1 MNRNEFM
8 RELEL
13 LLADLSQTEKEEA
26 LEYYNNYFED
36 AGPEN
41 EEMVIKELGSP
52 AQVAQSIKR
61 DLRADTVESS
71 AKAEDGMLVKYGAGE
86 ENETFGLAFT
96 DNENSNDTYYEENPT
111 SSGSYKDVNSSN
123 AYNNGNAY
131 NNNAY
136 NNGMNYKNEYDYTNG
151 DSAGSNSASIS
162 SLDKEETQW
171 SGWKK
176 LVIALVIILGV
187 LSLFGKIFKLI
198 GILFGVVFGVFFGWL
213 GIIIGS
219 GAAAFGLLIA
229 AVAIF
234 VAMIGTLFFSPL
246 LALGLLVAFLFCL
259 GFGALSLLVC
269 VGMAG
274 FVTPAAIKGLKK
286 FFGWLK
292 KMIKKAKN

>member
-41 EEMVIKELGSP
+41 EEIVIKELGSP
-52 AQVAQSIKR
+52 AQVAQSIKK
-61 DLRADTVESS
+61 DLRADTVEPS

-86 ENETFGLAFT
+86 ENKTYGSAFAG
-96 DNENSNDTYYEENPT
+96 NGNANDTYFDSN
-111 SSGSYKDVNSSN
+111 VNSN
-123 AYNNGNAY
+123 NEYNNANGSNVY
-131 NNNAY
+131 NDNTNNRY
-136 NNGMNYKNEYDYTNG
+136 EFEHMNG
-151 DSAGSNSASIS
+151 DSIGNHSTPEPSQS
-162 SLDKEETQW
+162 KEKAQID
-171 SGWKK
+171 GWK
-176 LVIALVIILGV
+176 LVVTLVIIFGLV
-187 LSLFGKIFKLI
+187 ILFGKIFKLI
-198 GILFGVVFGVFFGWL
+198 GILLGVIFGVFFGWL

-274 FVTPAAIKGLKK
+274 FVTPAAIKGLKR

-292 KMIKKAKN
+292 KMIKKSKN

>member
-41 EEMVIKELGSP
+41 EEIVIKELGSP
-52 AQVAQSIKR
+52 AQVAQSIKK
-61 DLRADTVESS
+61 DLRADTVEPS

-86 ENETFGLAFT
+86 ENKTYGSAFAG
-96 DNENSNDTYYEENPT
+96 NGNANDTYFDSN
-111 SSGSYKDVNSSN
+111 VNSN
-123 AYNNGNAY
+123 NEYNNANGSNVY
-131 NNNAY
+131 NDNTNNR
-136 NNGMNYKNEYDYTNG
+136 NEFEHMNG
-151 DSAGSNSASIS
+151 DSIGNHSTPEPSQS
-162 SLDKEETQW
+162 KEKAQID
-171 SGWKK
+171 GWK
-176 LVIALVIILGV
+176 LVVTLVIIFGLV
-187 LSLFGKIFKLI
+187 ILFGKIFKLI
-198 GILFGVVFGVFFGWL
+198 GILLGVIFGVFFGWL

-292 KMIKKAKN
+292 KMIKKSKN